1 MHNNNKKSKTKNKGL
16 NKAKRNCLDNMD
28 QIAAELDLI
37 CRNRLRNGAIPD
49 GVLFGMEP
57 AIRQQALIKAMGGF
71 LQNCPDYIA
80 AGKSGDKM
88 ALQEAMK
95 KCVAIAM
102 KYAKAN
108 IAEELNARPYHYA
121 ELNECNGGSC
131 QHPSQMSPTTWPA
144 DVMAKMVMTAV
155 SRAVREG
162 KLSHANA
169 GIVDMVCVQG
179 LRVREIA
186 RILRVSP
193 PAISQHLRQ
202 VKKVIPDVIAQVE
215 VLWVF

>member
-1 MHNNNKKSKTKNKGL
+1 MHNNNKKNKAKHKGL
-16 NKAKRNCLDNMD
+16 NKAKRNRLDNME

-108 IAEELNARPYHYA
+108 VAEELNVRPYHYA

-131 QHPSQMSPTTWPA
+131 QHPSQMWA
-144 DVMAKMVMTAV
+144 AA
-155 SRAVREG
+155 
-162 KLSHANA
+162 
-169 GIVDMVCVQG
+169 
-179 LRVREIA
+179 
-186 RILRVSP
+186 
-193 PAISQHLRQ
+193 
-202 VKKVIPDVIAQVE
+202 
-215 VLWVF
+215 

>member
-1 MHNNNKKSKTKNKGL
+1 
-16 NKAKRNCLDNMD
+16 
-28 QIAAELDLI
+28 
-37 CRNRLRNGAIPD
+37 
-49 GVLFGMEP
+49 
-57 AIRQQALIKAMGGF
+57 
-71 LQNCPDYIA
+71 
-80 AGKSGDKM
+80 
-88 ALQEAMK
+88 
-95 KCVAIAM
+95 
-102 KYAKAN
+102 
-108 IAEELNARPYHYA
+108 
-121 ELNECNGGSC
+121 
-131 QHPSQMSPTTWPA
+131 
-144 DVMAKMVMTAV
+144 MAKMVMTAV

-186 RILRVSP
+186 RILGVSP